1 MDLCLKVE
9 NLSVELEGHP
19 ILQNL
24 SFEVERGE
32 KLMIVGPN
40 GAGKTTLFRALM
52 GFIPYQGSVVWK
64 RGVQLGFVPQSVDV
78 NRKFPLAV
86 HELFPLGKKRVREQ
100 DVREALA
107 MVSAEGLYQRTLSS
121 LSGGE
126 FQRVLIA
133 FALAQKPD
141 VLLFD
146 EPTSDID
153 VGGQGTIYNRLE
165 EIADEQGLTMLMIS
179 HDLSVVFRYAT
190 KVLCLN
196 RGFQCQGEPRQV
208 LTPERL
214 EELYGTGVSFY
225 RHMHGDHEDSH
236 QGAHHHQEGD

>member
-1 MDLCLKVE
+1 MDACLKVE

-24 SFEVERGE
+24 TFEVDCGERM
-32 KLMIVGPN
+32 MILGPN

-52 GFIPYQGSVVWK
+52 GFLPYDGRVEWK
-64 RGVQLGFVPQSVDV
+64 KGTRLGFVPQSVDV

-86 HELFPLGKKRVREQ
+86 HELFALGKKRVREG
-100 DVREALA
+100 DVREALRL
-107 MVSAEGLYQRTLSS
+107 VSAEDLYERTLSS

-153 VGGQGTIYNRLE
+153 IGGQGTIYQRLE
-165 EIADEQGLTMLMIS
+165 QIADDQGLTMLMIS
-179 HDLSVVFRYAT
+179 HDLSVVWGYAT

-196 RGFQCQGEPRQV
+196 RGFQCQGKPREI

-214 EELYGTGVSFY
+214 QELYGAGVSFY
-225 RHMHGDHEDSH
+225 QHMHGAGQRAHEGLH
-236 QGAHHHQEGD
+236 ERQEGD

>member
-1 MDLCLKVE
+1 MDVCLKVE

-19 ILQNL
+19 ILQDL

-32 KLMIVGPN
+32 KMMIVGPN

-52 GFIPYQGSVVWK
+52 GFIPYEGSVVWK
-64 RGVQLGFVPQSVDV
+64 EGVQLGFVPQSVEV

-86 HELFPLGKKRVREQ
+86 HELFSLGRKRVREV
-100 DVREALA
+100 DVREALTL
-107 MVSAEGLYQRTLSS
+107 VSAEGLYQRTVAS

-153 VGGQGTIYNRLE
+153 IGGQGTIYQRLE
-165 EIADEQGLTMLMIS
+165 QIADEQSLTMLMIS

-196 RGFQCQGEPRQV
+196 RGFQCQGKPREI
-208 LTPERL
+208 LTPDRL
-214 EELYGTGVSFY
+214 QELYGTGVSFY
-225 RHMHGDHEDSH
+225 QHMHDDAH
-236 QGAHHHQEGD
+236 QGAHHHPEGD